1 MLVNISKLVDLPLF
15 SGLTAKQISIFVT
28 AIGCITKKFD
38 KGAYIMRAFESNDYI
53 WVMLSGKSQIVVED
67 QFGNE
72 TSGHLLEKGYV
83 MGATSAIV
91 KGEYNFSSIE
101 AVTEIE
107 VLIIPYAK
115 LIQMGPSLGQIHGI
129 VMKNLLEAFSMKRIL
144 MMEKLELVSQKSLRR
159 RIMIYLSQQSRHQ
172 KTDVL
177 QVPGRVQ
184 MAKVL
189 SCNRSALTREIGLM
203 EEEGIIETGK
213 GWMKVIKEVDEVK

>member
-1 MLVNISKLVDLPLF
+1 MKL
-15 SGLTAKQISIFVT
+15 
-28 AIGCITKKFD
+28 
-38 KGAYIMRAFESNDYI
+38 
-53 WVMLSGKSQIVVED
+53 
-67 QFGNE
+67 
-72 TSGHLLEKGYV
+72 
-83 MGATSAIV
+83 
-91 KGEYNFSSIE
+91 
-101 AVTEIE
+101 
-107 VLIIPYAK
+107 
-115 LIQMGPSLGQIHGI
+115 
-129 VMKNLLEAFSMKRIL
+129 IL

>member
-83 MGATSAIV
+83 MG
-91 KGEYNFSSIE
+91 EYNFSSIE

-129 VMKNLLEAFSMKRIL
+129 VMKNLLEAFSMKLIL

-172 KTDVL
+172 KADVL

>member
-1 MLVNISKLVDLPLF
+1 MLINISKLVDLPLF
-15 SGLTAKQISIFVT
+15 TGLTPKQISTFVST
-28 AIGCITKKFD
+28 IGCITKKFD

-53 WVMLSGKSQIVVED
+53 WVMLSGKSQVVVED

-72 TSGHLLEKGYV
+72 TSGHILEKGYV

-101 AVTEIE
+101 AITEIE

-129 VMKNLLEAFSMKRIL
+129 VMKNLLESFSMKLIL

-159 RIMIYLSQQSRHQ
+159 RIMIYLSQQARRQ
-172 KTDVL
+172 KTDEL
-177 QVPGRVQ
+177 KVPGRVQ
-184 MAKVL
+184 LARVL
-189 SCNRSALTREIGLM
+189 SCNRSALTREIAIM
-203 EEEGIIETGK
+203 EDEGIIKTGK
-213 GWMKVIKEVDEVK
+213 GWMRVIREYEEVK